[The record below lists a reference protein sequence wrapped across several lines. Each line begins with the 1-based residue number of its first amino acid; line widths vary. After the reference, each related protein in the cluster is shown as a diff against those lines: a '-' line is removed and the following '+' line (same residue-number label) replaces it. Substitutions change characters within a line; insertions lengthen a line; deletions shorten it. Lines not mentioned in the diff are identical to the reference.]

1 MTRAR
6 VTVYSGVE
14 EGETKYYE
22 RDHRS
27 YWFGFFL
34 GWGMG
39 LLYAVVLMLVFK
51 P

>member
-6 VTVYSGVE
+6 VTVYSVAE
-14 EGETKYYE
+14 EGEIKYYE

-27 YWFGFFL
+27 YWVGFFL

-39 LLYAVVLMLVFK
+39 LLYAVVLTVVFK